1 MDMVKQMYRFALV
14 RSTSILFTLERYM
27 IERYRLCYSTTF
39 PALHFDYCIVI
50 SASLSIFCLVL
61 LLSLVLSM
69 AQAQASGL
77 QNEQRPPT
85 QQTPAPYTQPGN
97 QIFLP
102 IIAGGASPLD
112 HDERPPQ
119 SSMNVISSANDTDDS
134 DTPPPEGNR
143 HTFVTD
149 SGGHLDRAWFRGD
162 RLTH

>member
-1 MDMVKQMYRFALV
+1 MLLHHVSCPTF
-14 RSTSILFTLERYM
+14 
-27 IERYRLCYSTTF
+27 RL
-39 PALHFDYCIVI
+39 LHCNL
-50 SASLSIFCLVL
+50 SKPSIFCLVL

-69 AQAQASGL
+69 AQAQAYGL

-85 QQTPAPYTQPGN
+85 QQTPAPHTQPGN

-112 HDERPPQ
+112 HDERPSQPPI
-119 SSMNVISSANDTDDS
+119 NVVSSANDTGDS

-149 SGGHLDRAWFRGD
+149 SGGHLDRSWFR
-162 RLTH
+162 TP